1 MRNVVA
7 FKRFK
12 GLTDSDAW
20 ELMFIYMLL

>member
-1 MRNVVA
+1 MLWL